1 MCDDAAEQLA
11 IESKRYQTRMWP
23 LNTVLGA
30 WRAPLWAHAM
40 F

>member
-1 MCDDAAEQLA
+1 MCDDVAEQLA
-11 IESKRYQTRMWP
+11 IESKRYQTRLWP